1 MIVITFISFDILLFI
16 IASYPLELTLS
27 QDFFQFTF
35 QFTFGLKALGLS
47 QYKNPFKIIY
57 KMKGNTILLMDN
69 IPL

>member
-1 MIVITFISFDILLFI
+1 MVVITFISFDILLFI

-27 QDFFQFTF
+27 QDFF